1 MKEFFYFWP
10 QVDGSKVF
18 HQFDSDHLL
27 LMLCVAVAIH
37 TGLRIVKKQTPEQ
50 AERTVKRA
58 AVAVPVVEGI
68 HTIWLY
74 LCGQTNWV
82 KLLPLHL
89 CAMQSFFIPLAVFSK
104 NKVLREF
111 VYCTSI
117 LGGICAIVFPVGV
130 AETYPMIHFQTI
142 QTMVL
147 HGLLIFVPL
156 ALIVSGQFMPDK
168 KNYGKVVLVLLCA
181 ATVAAGVDF
190 ATGENYMFLNY
201 APLGTPL
208 FLIFKLFGKRAY
220 LGCTFLLGAA
230 AVRLMYVPAERWKK
244 RHGYAW
250 QEKAQLYLH

>member
-117 LGGICAIVFPVGV
+117 LGGICAIVF
-130 AETYPMIHFQTI
+130 
-142 QTMVL
+142 
-147 HGLLIFVPL
+147 IFVPL